1 MSELLWLLL
10 GAALG
15 SVLGWVACTLH
26 WRTRL
31 AESWNVLRAAV
42 LRRQNHKTPVSPDR
56 AVDVD
61 DVTSAFGYGLVVEEE
76 LASSRPDDVTA
87 GGSSA
92 TERHRPKAI
101 D

>member
-42 LRRQNHKTPVSPDR
+42 WRRQTHKTAVSPDR
-56 AVDVD
+56 AVDVN
-61 DVTSAFGYGLVVEEE
+61 DVTSAFGYGLVAEEE
-76 LASSRPDDVTA
+76 LALNRPNDLTA
-87 GGSSA
+87 GGSGA
-92 TERHRPKAI
+92 TLRHRPKAV